1 MDLDMAKWII
11 GGMAFGYVLLG
22 GYIAKL
28 HLEIKA
34 LWGARVTALEAQL
47 AALTEEE

>member
-22 GYIAKL
+22 GYVAKQ

-34 LWGARVTALEAQL
+34 LWEARVKGLEAQV
-47 AALTEEE
+47 AALTEE